1 VTKKNQKQSSERLK
15 KIKSKV
21 WRLKKLEGG
30 VGPWCSF
37 LSSLIPFLLLISSQH
52 PPPLSLSLIS
62 CTHRT
67 LVLPCTSMVKE
78 PRQVGGEGGGG
89 AHSVAED
96 QVHQGHHRQQI
107 QLQELQCTWCQGWP
121 DLPVLGVGGGGGSST
136 AAPTGSSKTA
146 PAQAPP
152 RRRRLL
158 QGGADSSKATPAWP
172 DNGGLGSGLDGSRS
186 GLMRFFFKINLYTG

>member
-1 VTKKNQKQSSERLK
+1 
-15 KIKSKV
+15 V

-52 PPPLSLSLIS
+52 PPLSLSLIS

-96 QVHQGHHRQQI
+96 QVHQGHHRQRI
-107 QLQELQCTWCQGWP
+107 QLQELQCTRCQGWP
-121 DLPVLGVGGGGGSST
+121 DLPMLGVGGGGGLPHGSADGLLQDS
-136 AAPTGSSKTA
+136 ASTGSSKTERT
-146 PAQAPP
+146 PP
-152 RRRRLL
+152 RRRQRGPTTVGSDLVWMGL
-158 QGGADSSKATPAWP
+158 D
-172 DNGGLGSGLDGSRS
+172 LGS
-186 GLMRFFFKINLYTG
+186 